1 MARPNSVPNGSIHIG
16 SRLEMFVDDG
26 LIDRLNG
33 AERRLHHPVP
43 QEVAMVFDR
52 PWEGN
57 HTAGMSVLR
66 ADDGLYRLYYKA
78 GRHGLP
84 EYRGNPPVAVDT
96 SKSFG
101 CYAES
106 RDGITWTRPSLGLF
120 EVAGTRDNN
129 VIQTPEVGGR
139 CAGDFSPFED
149 TRPGVPPD
157 ERYKGI
163 SGMSGKVFVFASP
176 DGINWRKL
184 VDEPVIE
191 GYDSQHMA
199 FWDAERGEYRS
210 YCRHRR
216 IAAYQAGMDELGD
229 APLKT
234 DDQTGLTEDG
244 LDNGRDIITSTSKD
258 FIHWTKPEFLS
269 YSPGRVNELYENIV
283 QPYYR
288 APHLILGFPMRYID
302 RGWTAATDAL
312 PELEHRRARAAQ
324 FSPREGTALTDAML
338 MCSRDGRHFSMW
350 PESFIRPGLR
360 LQDNWTYW
368 DNFVLWGMIETA
380 SPIIGA
386 PNELSMYVTEAFLR
400 SGPSQLRRF
409 TLRVDGF
416 VSVCAPLCG
425 GEMLT
430 RPLVFSGSELV
441 MNYSTSAAGSVQVEL
456 QDAQGVPLPGFAL
469 ADSEVMYG
477 DSLEQPMLW
486 RGTPDLGAW
495 AGTPVR
501 LRFVLKDADFFS
513 LRFR

>member
-1 MARPNSVPNGSIHIG
+1 MNQPNHLPGDAVDIG
-16 SRLEMFVDDG
+16 SRLELFIDDG
-26 LIDRLNG
+26 IIDRLHG
-33 AERRLHHPVP
+33 AEQRLHHPVP
-43 QEVAMVFDR
+43 QEVVLVFDR

-57 HTAGMSVLR
+57 WTCGMSVLR

-78 GRHGLP
+78 GRHGSP
-84 EYRGNPPVAVDT
+84 EYRGNPAIDVDT
-96 SKSFG
+96 RSSFG

-106 RDGITWTRPSLGLF
+106 PDGIHWTRPSVGLF

-129 VIQTPEVGGR
+129 VILPPEIGDN

-163 SGMSGKVFVFASP
+163 SGMTGRVSAFASP

-184 VDEPVIE
+184 VPEPVVE

-199 FWDAERGEYRS
+199 FWDAPRGEYRA
-210 YCRHRR
+210 YLRHRR
-216 IAAYQAGMDELGD
+216 IAAYQADLEELG
-229 APLKT
+229 APTVET
-234 DDQTGLTEDG
+234 DDRTGLTVDG

-258 FIHWTKPEFLS
+258 FVNWSKAEFIT
-269 YSPGRVNELYENIV
+269 YSPGRLNELYENSI
-283 QPYYR
+283 QPYHR

-302 RGWTAATDAL
+302 RGWTTAVEAL
-312 PELEHRRARAAQ
+312 PELEHRKRRAAQ
-324 FSPREGTALTDAML
+324 FSDREGTVVTDAML
-338 MCSRDGRHFSMW
+338 MCGRDGKHFSVW

-360 LQDNWTYW
+360 QKDNWTYW
-368 DNFVLWGMIETA
+368 DNFVLIGMLETA
-380 SPIIGA
+380 SPIDGA
-386 PNELSMYVTEAFLR
+386 PDELSMYLTEAFMR
-400 SGPSQLRRF
+400 SGPSQLRRY

-416 VSVCAPLCG
+416 VSVNAPLYG

-486 RGTPDLGAW
+486 KGNPDLGAW
-495 AGTPVR
+495 AGKPVR
-501 LRFVLKDADFFS
+501 FRFVLKDADLYS
-513 LRFR
+513 IRFR